1 MKQLRN
7 LLKREFYLFFTNKTM
22 LSVFFLAPI
31 LYALL
36 MGFTYKSGKVTDIPV
51 IIVNHDRTP
60 LSNQVVDM
68 LEDNKTIKV
77 LNYIDEPAVVKDEMI
92 KTEAGA
98 IIIIPERLNDIL
110 KAIYFQ
116 KLNISKLR
124 TVTHNNKIKFILIEG
139 KKGSRPGNTVV
150 DTVLF

>member
-1 MKQLRN
+1 MPATYRKNSGSLSQSKEISIAKFEIKMTLDNLILNIKR
-7 LLKREFYLFFTNKTM
+7 LLKNHGIFY
-22 LSVFFLAPI
+22 
-31 LYALL
+31 
-36 MGFTYKSGKVTDIPV
+36 
-51 IIVNHDRTP
+51 
-60 LSNQVVDM
+60 
-68 LEDNKTIKV
+68 
-77 LNYIDEPAVVKDEMI
+77 
-92 KTEAGA
+92 